1 MAENYSYIYDA
12 STNAF
17 YALALKNEYIKS
29 GAWPEN
35 GKKITNEQHQ
45 HLMAGQSEG
54 NVISA
59 DQEGNPV
66 LTPAMIDYVAI
77 AQSERDNLMTLA
89 TARIN
94 KLVEA
99 QDDGDITDAELSEIN
114 VLREYRTKLRRL
126 DLTTAPVINW
136 PEMPENVA

>member
-1 MAENYSYIYDA
+1 M
-12 STNAF
+12 
-17 YALALKNEYIKS
+17 ALKNEYIKS